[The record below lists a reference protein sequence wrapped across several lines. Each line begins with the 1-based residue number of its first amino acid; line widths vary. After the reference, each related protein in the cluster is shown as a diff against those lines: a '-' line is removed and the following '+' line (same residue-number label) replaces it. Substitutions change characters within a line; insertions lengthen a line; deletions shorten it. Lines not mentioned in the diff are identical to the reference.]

1 MAGSSPAAPMENAL
15 SDRALGSKSKGK
27 TQAPVIAVY
36 FVYIL
41 VCSDGTLYVGSTS
54 DLTQRERT
62 HNEGRG
68 AKYTA
73 SRRPVRLVYSEGH
86 NSLPAAR
93 RREAQLKR
101 WTRAKK
107 EALIEGS
114 RARLHHLAK
123 RRR

>member
-1 MAGSSPAAPMENAL
+1 MENAL
-15 SDRALGSKSKGK
+15 SDPERAHKSRRVEAESKGK
-27 TQAPVIAVY
+27 AMAPATATY
-36 FVYIL
+36 FVYVL

-54 DLTQRERT
+54 DLVQRERA

-73 SRRPVRLVYSEGH
+73 SRRPVRMVYSEVH
-86 NSLPAAR
+86 ESQVAAQ
-93 RREAQLKR
+93 RREAQLKG

-107 EALIEGS
+107 EALIEANRS
-114 RARLHHLAK
+114 RLHQLAK